1 VAAGSGRGITL
12 RSLLAAV
19 PIALGYL
26 GPDRYGVVVTI
37 TAMSGLLVFADF
49 GLGNGLMNLVAGA
62 DHADRSSAH
71 RSISS
76 AFFMLCGVAVLVAAI
91 AIVAVALV
99 PWTTIL
105 NSADVTSANETAVA
119 MGVFFA
125 THVVNLPMAIGQ
137 RVQLAY
143 QEGFVNSVGNAVGSV
158 LGLLILFAAVSAE
171 ASLPWIVF
179 ALMAGPLIGNI
190 LNFVWLFFWRHPDL
204 RPQWDLVS
212 GVYARRLLRLGF
224 LFFVLQLTV
233 AVAYQ
238 SDILV
243 ATRVI
248 GPDAATTYSVTYRLF
263 MIVPTMIN
271 MLLLPLWPAY
281 AESIARGDVRW
292 VKRTL
297 RMSIGLAVLL
307 SGASSLVLVVF
318 APPIIDLWV
327 GPHVNAPFALLLGM
341 ALWAVIGNSFNAVA
355 MLLNGASVVGFQVAT
370 ALSMAVTSV
379 GASVL
384 LANIFGVAGVV
395 WGTVLAYVVC
405 TAIPTAIFLPT
416 ALRRLAARS
425 IPTSV
430 GP

>member
-1 VAAGSGRGITL
+1 
-12 RSLLAAV
+12 
-19 PIALGYL
+19 
-26 GPDRYGVVVTI
+26 
-37 TAMSGLLVFADF
+37 
-49 GLGNGLMNLVAGA
+49 
-62 DHADRSSAH
+62 
-71 RSISS
+71 
-76 AFFMLCGVAVLVAAI
+76 
-91 AIVAVALV
+91 
-99 PWTTIL
+99 
-105 NSADVTSANETAVA
+105 
-119 MGVFFA
+119 
-125 THVVNLPMAIGQ
+125 
-137 RVQLAY
+137 
-143 QEGFVNSVGNAVGSV
+143 
-158 LGLLILFAAVSAE
+158 
-171 ASLPWIVF
+171 
-179 ALMAGPLIGNI
+179 
-190 LNFVWLFFWRHPDL
+190 
-204 RPQWDLVS
+204 VS

-263 MIVPTMIN
+263 MIVPTMVN

-281 AESIARGDVRW
+281 AESLARGDVQW

-307 SGASSLVLVVF
+307 SGASSLALVVF

-327 GPHVNAPFALLLGM
+327 GPHVHASFALLVGM

-370 ALSMAVTSV
+370 ALTMAVTSV

-405 TAIPTAIFLPT
+405 TAIPTAVFLPT
-416 ALRRLAARS
+416 ALRRLATRS
-425 IPTSV
+425 IPRPTSV
-430 GP
+430 GQ